1 MCTTARHRNRR
12 QTQKIHT
19 HKQQTTTRTSF
30 EGAPE
35 NNIVHKFLI
44 KEKNYNKTTT
54 TTTAEQ
60 QEKEITKINRR

>member
-19 HKQQTTTRTSF
+19 HKQQTTTRF

-44 KEKNYNKTTT
+44 KEKKNNK
-54 TTTAEQ
+54 TTAEQ